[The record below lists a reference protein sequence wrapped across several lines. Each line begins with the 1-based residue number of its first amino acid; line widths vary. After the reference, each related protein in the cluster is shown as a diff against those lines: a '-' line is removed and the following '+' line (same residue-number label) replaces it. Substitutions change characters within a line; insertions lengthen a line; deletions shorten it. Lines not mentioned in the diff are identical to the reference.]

1 MDDILTVSKDLASLN
16 IKNKRF
22 LILGATGLIG
32 RFFIDVLMY
41 GNKLYGLQNTIIG
54 VGRNRNKLLKLFP
67 DYTDDAFF
75 DVIEF
80 DINKRLPSDLSLHI
94 ASG

>member
-1 MDDILTVSKDLASLN
+1 MLQSNSIYMDDILTVSKDLASLN

-41 GNKLYGLQNTIIG
+41 GNKL
-54 VGRNRNKLLKLFP
+54 
-67 DYTDDAFF
+67 
-75 DVIEF
+75 
-80 DINKRLPSDLSLHI
+80 
-94 ASG
+94 